1 MSNNKDNIHIPQNAG
16 NQANIKKELDDLSKK
31 IENFSKQQ
39 KEENNKI
46 GLKSPKNPH
55 LAFVYNIFADLLGGV
70 ITAFILNKIY
80 CHFFEKNN
88 LVFAILLLCC
98 VIAGLYNTIRILM
111 KKGK

>member
-1 MSNNKDNIHIPQNAG
+1 MKDDDNLKQDRDNLKQELEQLSQKIETFSTQ
-16 NQANIKKELDDLSKK
+16 QKKEQ
-31 IENFSKQQ
+31 ER
-39 KEENNKI
+39 I
-46 GLKSPKNPH
+46 GLKTPKNPH

-98 VIAGLYNTIRILM
+98 VIAGLYNTIRVLM
-111 KKGK
+111 KKDK